1 VHLFDHR
8 ESLELLLDSLPGSYA
23 GTRCV
28 DSALGPAVEA
38 AYLLAQHIGGKV
50 VVVQAALPTVGTGRL
65 KARELPRMLGS
76 EREKELV
83 SPDVTADAGY
93 YKGRAAD
100 FSKQQLS
107 VDFFLFNPNYADV
120 ATLGS
125 LSRYTSGQVYWYS
138 SGGSYSPEADGA
150 RFQKD
155 LINDLTRTT
164 AFEAV
169 MRVRATKGVAINSFY
184 GNFFIR
190 GADLL
195 ALPNATPETAFN
207 VELGFDPQVA
217 LAAGSVVSVQSA
229 LLYTSSTGERRIA
242 VHTLARPVVTVLADL
257 FKSVDEA
264 AVANMMAKVALDN
277 TLKSGLPAARKY
289 LHDRVVC
296 IIRAYR
302 QASQTGAGG
311 LVGHMQPRG
320 PAPGVPPGA
329 GGAADLAS
337 MLPDCLQ
344 MLPLLSLGLT
354 KSPAFRGGDSVRSDE
369 RASLVY
375 RLLTMPIAQSRKF
388 IYPHLYPLHQLGEG
402 EGFAVPAGAPGG
414 GEVEPPHPFAG
425 PLVKL
430 PASVALNMSS
440 LTPEGALLLDN
451 GVELY
456 LWVGRAAPEALVRSL
471 WGEGGAPSG
480 ADPRAALPVLD
491 NVFSRRVNEIV
502 RALRADAASA
512 QRLRIVRDGSG
523 DPNEHRFYWHLVEEK
538 TNFNGGHVTYQEVR
552 FCAPPPR
559 PPRSNAPPTLFR

>member
-1 VHLFDHR
+1 MHLFDHR
-8 ESLELLLDSLPGSYA
+8 ESVELLLDSLPGTYA

-38 AYLLAQHIGGKV
+38 AYLLSQHIGGKV

-65 KARELPRMLGS
+65 KAREAPRTLGS
-76 EREKELV
+76 DKERELV
-83 SPDVTADAGY
+83 SPDTTPDAGY
-93 YKGRAAD
+93 YKNRAAD

-107 VDFFLFNPNYADV
+107 VDFFLFNINYADV

-138 SGGSYSPEADGA
+138 SGGTFSAEVDGVRFHAD
-150 RFQKD
+150 
-155 LINDLTRTT
+155 LCNDLTRTT

-169 MRVRATKGVAINSFY
+169 MRVRATKGVSITSFY

-207 VELGFDPQVA
+207 VELSFDPNAA

-229 LLYTSSTGERRIA
+229 LLYTSSSGERRIA
-242 VHTLARPVVTVLADL
+242 VHTLARPVVTMLADL
-257 FKSVDEA
+257 FKSVDA
-264 AVANMMAKVALDN
+264 DVVANMMAKVALDE
-277 TLKSGLPAARKY
+277 TLKKGLPSARKY
-289 LHDRVVC
+289 LHAKVVN

-311 LVGHMQPRG
+311 LGHMQPRG
-320 PAPGVPPGA
+320 PPGSATAGGVPPGA

-337 MLPDCLQ
+337 LLPDCLQ
-344 MLPLLSLGLT
+344 TLPLLSLGLA
-354 KSPAFRGGDSVRSDE
+354 KSPAFRGGEVVRTDE
-369 RASLVY
+369 RAALVY
-375 RLLTMPIAQSRKF
+375 RLLTMPVVQSRKF
-388 IYPHLYPLHQLGEG
+388 VYPHLYPLHTLAEDEG
-402 EGFAVPAGAPGG
+402 RPIPAGAPEG

-425 PLVKL
+425 PLVRL
-430 PASVALNMSS
+430 PATRPLNMAS
-440 LTPEGALLLDN
+440 LAPDGALLLDN

-456 LWVGRAAPEALVRSL
+456 LWVGRAAPDQLVEAL
-471 WGEGGAPSG
+471 WGEDGVPNGM
-480 ADPRAALPVLD
+480 DPRATLPLLAND
-491 NVFSRRVNEIV
+491 FSKRVNAIV

-523 DPNEHRFYWHLVEEK
+523 DANEHRFHWHIVEEK
-538 TNFNGGHVTYQEVR
+538 HNFSGGMVTYQEVR
-552 FCAPPPR
+552 PHNPTKSSSPR
-559 PPRSNAPPTLFR
+559 ASN